1 MAEVVG
7 VEDWHPARL
16 IPVAGI
22 RGQEEQ
28 EARAT
33 SAFLAVL
40 SAVPAFSHS
49 LLAELGAP
57 RGQVQTFTEV
67 RLKDPDGRVGRPDG
81 AIIATRGSRTWTALV
96 EVKTGANALTAEQ
109 TSRYL
114 DLARDHGF
122 DAVLTISNQITGRT
136 QDSPV
141 AVDRRKVRS
150 VKLYHLSW
158 RRIITTAVM
167 EHRYRGVSDL
177 DQAWI
182 LDQLISYVDH
192 PKSGASGFQDMGGQW
207 VTVRDAA
214 RQGTLRAGDAG
225 ARSVVE
231 HWEQLLDY
239 LALGLSQELGREV
252 TPGRGR
258 KETVLDRVEQHVRR
272 LAETGELVGSLRVP
286 NAVAPITIVA
296 NLRTRQ
302 LTTSVQLAA
311 PGEGRQPTRVKW
323 LLRQLPDGDARLRL
337 SAYYANTRETGSA
350 LLGEVKEQ
358 PQWLLSPTDAKR
370 EIKAFEVALTR
381 VLGQKNGRGAGSFI
395 EESRSQLLDFY
406 GEVVQNLTPWVARA
420 PRLPETDEAAISAP
434 GDDEAISGESMESA
448 VVDADEPES
457 GEPTSAGMVAGAS
470 YPSVPPSVGASP
482 EPESSQDS

>member
-22 RGQEEQ
+22 RGQQEQ

-40 SAVPAFSHS
+40 SAVPAFANSM
-49 LLAELGAP
+49 LGELGAP

-67 RLKDPDGRVGRPDG
+67 RLKDPDGKVGRPDG

-96 EVKTGANALTAEQ
+96 EVKTGATALTADQ

-141 AVDRRKVRS
+141 AIDRRKVRS

-167 EHRYRGVSDL
+167 EHRYRGISDH

-182 LDQLISYVDH
+182 LGQLISYLDH
-192 PKSGASGFQDMGGQW
+192 PNSGASGFQDMGSQW

-272 LAETGELVGSLRVP
+272 LAEAGELIGSLRVP

-323 LLRQLPDGDARLRL
+323 LLRQLPEGDPRLRL

-350 LLGEVKEQ
+350 LLGEVREQ
-358 PQWLLSPTDAKR
+358 PQRLLSPTDAKR
-370 EIKAFEVALTR
+370 EIKGFEVALTR

-395 EESRSQLLDFY
+395 EETRSQLLDFY
-406 GEVVQNLTPWVARA
+406 GEVVQNVTPWVARA
-420 PRLPETDEAAISAP
+420 PRLPEADETAIPATGDEA
-434 GDDEAISGESMESA
+434 AISGESMESA
-448 VVDADEPES
+448 VDADEPES
-457 GEPTSAGMVAGAS
+457 AEPTRAGMVADAS
-470 YPSVPPSVGASP
+470 FSPSAGPPSDAASA
-482 EPESSQDS
+482 EPSQGS